1 MSVGILL
8 VTHEGAAAPFA
19 PLVQRL
25 LGRMLLRIE
34 QFELPFDADLE
45 AVLPQA
51 SAALRRADSG
61 DGVLILTDLYGASP
75 SNLAARLTQ
84 LGTRARRVA
93 GLNLPMLLRACNYP
107 DQSLDELALT
117 AVSGGKTGV
126 VLDHA

>member
-1 MSVGILL
+1 MPTS
-8 VTHEGAAAPFA
+8 TP
-19 PLVQRL
+19 P
-25 LGRMLLRIE
+25 
-34 QFELPFDADLE
+34 
-45 AVLPQA
+45 LPQA

-84 LGTRARRVA
+84 LGTPARRVA

-107 DQSLDELALT
+107 DQTLDELALT
-117 AVSGGKTGV
+117 AAHGGKTGV